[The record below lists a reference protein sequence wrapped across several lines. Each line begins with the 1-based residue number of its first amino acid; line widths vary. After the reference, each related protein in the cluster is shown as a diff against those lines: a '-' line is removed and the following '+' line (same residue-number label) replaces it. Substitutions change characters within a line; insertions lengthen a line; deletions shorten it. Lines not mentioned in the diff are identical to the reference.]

1 MPDGLSKR
9 RTAYWMALR
18 PIRKRVPN
26 MGADDKMQNK
36 GEELGGKV
44 KEGLGKVTGD
54 HSMEADGQSD
64 QAKANVKQAGE
75 HVKDAFKGK

>member
-1 MPDGLSKR
+1 MVIPQRER
-9 RTAYWMALR
+9 RR
-18 PIRKRVPN
+18 SIRKRVPI

-36 GEELGGKV
+36 GEEVGGKV
-44 KEGLGKVTGD
+44 KEGLGKVTGNER
-54 HSMEADGQSD
+54 MEAEGQGD